1 MIAPRLI
8 RSQTPIYLAVC
19 ALLCAGSAGCVE
31 RQMTLVT
38 EPSGAVAYYNGENVG
53 TTPTT
58 FHFTY
63 YQPADLRFEKDG
75 CKTLRVVQPVKAPA
89 YQRFPLD
96 FFAEVLWPFT
106 VCDEHTFR
114 YTLEAAEDTT
124 VEALVERADA
134 LRSRATAESR

>member
-1 MIAPRLI
+1 MLRRIQP
-8 RSQTPIYLAVC
+8 LAW
-19 ALLCAGSAGCVE
+19 ALLAALAAGGCVE

-38 EPSGAVAYYNGENVG
+38 DPPGALAYYNGKEVG

-63 YQPADLRFEKDG
+63 HQPPDVRFELDG
-75 CKTLRVVQPVKAPA
+75 YNTLRVVPEVKAPL

-106 VCDEHTFR
+106 IYDRHTFEYALEVTTDPTKDELLQR
-114 YTLEAAEDTT
+114 AGRLREAA
-124 VEALVERADA
+124 AP
-134 LRSRATAESR
+134 